1 MKYTIGKA
9 EYADEMAWLIMEAM
23 SHDCCR
29 WFMGEGHT
37 LEEFHTMMTELV
49 KIDNSLYSYKHVIMA
64 VDTDNTDAIPPNNS
78 PTLAGIC
85 LCYDGSRAQQ
95 LRLSFENEMLKRF
108 RKDYSRLPYETQTG
122 EFYIDTLCVKAEYRG
137 LGIATTLLKKAI
149 QKGKSLSLPSTLL
162 VDEGNPQAEK
172 LYHRVGFKFHSHD
185 VWGGH
190 SMKRLIYAT
199 AR

>member
-1 MKYTIGKA
+1 MKYIIGKA

-23 SHDCCR
+23 NHDCCR

-37 LEEFHTMMTELV
+37 LAEFHTMMTDLV
-49 KIDNSLYSYKHVIMA
+49 KIGNSLYSYKNVIMA
-64 VDTDNTDAIPPNNS
+64 VDTDKSS
-78 PTLAGIC
+78 PVLAGMC
-85 LCYDGSRAQQ
+85 LCYDGSKAQH

-108 RKDYSRLPYETQTG
+108 RKDYSQLPYETQKG

-137 LGIATTLLKKAI
+137 RGIATTLLKKAI
-149 QKGKSLSLPSTLL
+149 QKGESLSLPATLL

-185 VWGGH
+185 LWGGH
-190 SMKRLIYAT
+190 RMKRLIYTT